1 MSAINN
7 TMRILT
13 GIVISDK
20 MQKTRVVE
28 VTRVKKHPRYEKQY
42 EATSRFKA
50 HDEENQYHTGDKVR
64 IKETKPY
71 SKDKR
76 WIIVEKIK

>member
-1 MSAINN
+1 
-7 TMRILT
+7 MRTLT

-28 VTRVKKHPRYEKQY
+28 VTRVKQHPRYEKQY
-42 EATSRFKA
+42 EATTRFKA
-50 HDEENQYHTGDKVR
+50 HDEENQYHTGDKVL
-64 IKETKPY
+64 IKEIRPM

-76 WIIVEKIK
+76 WEIVKKI

>member
-1 MSAINN
+1 
-7 TMRILT
+7 MRILT

-28 VTRVKKHPRYEKQY
+28 VTRVKRHPRYEKRYQVT
-42 EATSRFKA
+42 ARFKA
-50 HDEENQYHTGDKVR
+50 HDEKNEYKVGDQVL
-64 IKETKPY
+64 IKEVRPM

-76 WIIVEKIK
+76 WVITGKVGSE

>member
-1 MSAINN
+1 
-7 TMRILT
+7 MRTLT

-42 EATSRFKA
+42 EATTRFKA
-50 HDEENQYHTGDKVR
+50 HDEENKYHIGDKVL
-64 IKETKPY
+64 IKEVRPM

-76 WIIVEKIK
+76 WIIVEKI

>member
-1 MSAINN
+1 
-7 TMRILT
+7 MRTLI

-28 VTRVKKHPRYEKQY
+28 ITRVKKHPRYEKQY
-42 EATSRFKA
+42 ETTTRFKA
-50 HDEENQYHTGDKVR
+50 HDEENQYHTGDKVL
-64 IKETKPY
+64 IKEVRPM

-76 WIIVEKIK
+76 WVIVKKI